1 MAAFAIN
8 QTAKKMKSYLK
19 NSTSN
24 REGFTLTELMVGVS
38 LIGILTSLALPNYL
52 NQVNRARQNE
62 AASTIAQ
69 IQTTIAS
76 YADEFGELPRSWTEL
91 NNTSAVMTDDGP
103 ATQDNFQAITLA
115 GGYYDVKIEPV
126 GNLFTI
132 TATSDDNTNLNI
144 IACVNLTNGASGIN
158 QGTKAAEASAPN
170 CG

>member
-1 MAAFAIN
+1 MHIRRSKPLGP
-8 QTAKKMKSYLK
+8 T
-19 NSTSN
+19 
-24 REGFTLTELMVGVS
+24 GFTLSEVMVATV
-38 LIGILTSLALPNYL
+38 IVGILSSVALPNYL
-52 NQVNRARQNE
+52 NQVNRSRQNE

-76 YADEFGELPRSWTEL
+76 YADEFGVLPSRWIEL
-91 NNTSAVMTDDGP
+91 NDISAVMTDDGP
-103 ATQDNFQAITLA
+103 ANQDNFQAITLA
-115 GGYYDVKIEPV
+115 GGYYNVEIEPV

-132 TATSDDNTNLNI
+132 TATSDDNPNLNI

>member
-1 MAAFAIN
+1 MKKLLKYLAAPSS
-8 QTAKKMKSYLK
+8 K
-19 NSTSN
+19 
-24 REGFTLTELMVGVS
+24 GFTLTELLTTILIVS
-38 LIGILTSLALPNYL
+38 ILSSIALPNYV

-103 ATQDNFQAITLA
+103 ASQDNFQAITLA
-115 GGYYDVKIEPV
+115 GGYYNVRIDPV

-132 TATSDDNTNLNI
+132 TATSDDNPNLNI